1 MNLRI
6 GISGVHRTGK
16 TTLARELAK
25 QLGLPFI
32 PVDASGYFKELG
44 LDPKDDMSCADLM
57 LVQRNILEG
66 SREKWGVTTGFV
78 SDRTSIDFAV
88 YAVTNGRSCEGAYK
102 YKWECVRALNEY
114 FDLVVIVSP
123 DPNFP
128 IAVDNTKLH
137 GHLEWSKR
145 QVLHD
150 NFTSYAEGC
159 LVETPICYIPP
170 EVSDLNQRVELV
182 TTHLQTL
189 SQGN

>member
-1 MNLRI
+1 MDLRI
-6 GISGVHRTGK
+6 GISGIHRTGK
-16 TTLARELAK
+16 TTLARELAE

-44 LDPKDDMSCADLM
+44 LDPKDDMSCPDLM
-57 LVQRNILEG
+57 LVQTNILEG

-78 SDRTSIDFAV
+78 SDRTPIDFAAYTV
-88 YAVTNGRSCEGAYK
+88 INGRSCEGTYL
-102 YKWECVRALNEY
+102 YKWECVQKLNNY
-114 FDLVVIVSP
+114 FDLVVIIIPNS
-123 DPNFP
+123 NFP
-128 IAVDNTKLH
+128 IVVDNTKLH

-150 NFTSYAEGC
+150 QLITCAKSS
-159 LVETPICYIPP
+159 LVDTPICYIPP

-182 TTHLQTL
+182 TTQLQTL

>member
-1 MNLRI
+1 MVLRI

-16 TTLARELAK
+16 TTLAKELAK
-25 QLGLPFI
+25 RLGLPFI

-44 LDPKDDMSCADLM
+44 LDPKDNMSCADLM
-57 LVQRNILEG
+57 LVQKNILEG

-78 SDRTSIDFAV
+78 SDRTPIDFAAYTV
-88 YAVTNGRSCEGAYK
+88 SNGRNCEGVYV

-114 FDLVVIVSP
+114 FDLLVIVSP
-123 DPNFP
+123 NPDFP
-128 IAVDNTKLH
+128 IVVDNTKLH

-150 NFTSYAEGC
+150 KFMLYAE
-159 LVETPICYIPP
+159 LVDPPVCFIRP

-182 TTHLQTL
+182 IKQLQI